1 MRVAE
6 GPQCQPNRTRNVGGP
21 SKNNGDG
28 YTLTYFLNSV
38 SIAACATASSISD
51 FAPLAAIPPRI
62 RPSTIIG
69 SPPWFGKKFGKA
81 SASTLPFFTVRGI
94 LGRAFVQR
102 RVPRLLLREL
112 DSVHGRSVA
121 LLQEQQIPAVVHNA
135 NRHADVALLR
145 FRLRGRHH
153 RLDGGQVQIFLR
165 RQIVCRHSTRQ
176 AQQHKK

>member
-6 GPQCQPNRTRNVGGP
+6 GPQRQPNRTRNVGGP

-28 YTLTYFLNSV
+28 YTLTYFLSSA
-38 SIAACATASSISD
+38 SIAACAMASSISD

-69 SPPWFGKKFGKA
+69 SPPGSKKVREGQRLHA
-81 SASTLPFFTVRGI
+81 PFFHRVRGI

-112 DSVHGRSVA
+112 DSVYGRSVA